1 MARRG
6 SRGALCALLGLC
18 ASLLSAPLQGGTL
31 VTLKTPLGDMLLELY
46 DTDKPVTVTNFLT
59 YVRSG
64 AYSNMI
70 FHRWVP
76 GFVIQGGGVY
86 IANRGTTNEGF
97 AHIPTNGTITNEY
110 SVGQKL
116 SNAYGTV
123 AMARVGG
130 KTNSATSQ
138 WFINLANN
146 ASLDAVDGG
155 FTVFGRVVAGSGTL
169 AKCNPSAPPPW
180 IMDLG
185 TTLDGIL
192 NELPILS
199 LNATYDDLVY
209 VDPTVVARPVLQA
222 ARKENGDLEL
232 TWTHPGRFAAII
244 QGSPQ
249 LPAAWTT
256 LTQTNLPAGS
266 SKVTLPASQASGRF
280 LRLRLE

>member
-1 MARRG
+1 M
-6 SRGALCALLGLC
+6 
-18 ASLLSAPLQGGTL
+18 

-86 IANRGTTNEGF
+86 IANRGTTNEDF
-97 AHIPTNGTITNEY
+97 ARIPTNGTITNEY

-123 AMARVGG
+123 AMARAGG

-146 ASLDAVDGG
+146 TSLDAVDGG
-155 FTVFGRVVAGSGTL
+155 FTVFGRLVAGSSTL
-169 AKCNPSAPPPW
+169 VQYNPSAPPPW
-180 IMDLG
+180 LMDLG

-192 NELPILS
+192 GELPILS

-209 VDPTVVARPVLQA
+209 VDPSVVARPVLQA

-244 QGSPQ
+244 QGSTE
-249 LPAAWTT
+249 LSTAWTVQM
-256 LTQTNLPAGS
+256 QTNLPAGAA
-266 SKVTLPASQASGRF
+266 KLTLPASQASGRF
-280 LRLRLE
+280 LRLRIE